1 MKAFYQKSEVRSKKN
16 LASCFLP
23 SASGILF
30 FASCFYSV
38 FFLPSLAFSL
48 DSNVMHTEALGTIAI
63 TENTADADRLALE
76 DAFKR
81 AVAKGVESIV
91 PKGELDKWA
100 LILDDTIYNNAARYI
115 LNYRILSKEIME
127 DESPV
132 TEGGIAIYNAYI
144 EADIAVELL
153 TKDITSAGIIQEGEV
168 KRISITLLN
177 FRNYKAFEFL
187 KSNIFKA
194 RGVKKLHYISFARD
208 KIELAVEASVG
219 AYALQQEI
227 TDVGIKEGKIEAAV
241 VAGWLASDKIEIRFF
256 PIKRQVNQ

>member
-1 MKAFYQKSEVRSKKN
+1 MRILLTACCLLLTVFS
-16 LASCFLP
+16 LP
-23 SASGILF
+23 SIALSQSSI
-30 FASCFYSV
+30 
-38 FFLPSLAFSL
+38 
-48 DSNVMHTEALGTIAI
+48 MHTEAMGTVAI

-100 LILDDTIYNNAARYI
+100 LILDDKIYSNAARYI

-132 TEGGIAIYNAYI
+132 IDGGVGIYNAYI

-153 TKDITSAGIIQEGEV
+153 TKDLTSAGIIQEGEV
-168 KRISITLLN
+168 KRISIILLD
-177 FRNYKAFEFL
+177 FSNYKAFEFF
-187 KSNIFKA
+187 KSNISKA
-194 RGVKKLHYISFARD
+194 RGVKKLYYISFARD

-219 AYALQQEI
+219 AHALQQEI
-227 TDVGIKEGKIEAAV
+227 MAMDMNPVRDKSLSWMKEWKIEASV
-241 VAGWLASDKIEIRFF
+241 VAGWFASDRIEIRFF
-256 PIKRQVNQ
+256 QLKGR

>member
-1 MKAFYQKSEVRSKKN
+1 MKAFYRESEVRSQKSVRSRQY
-16 LASCFLP
+16 AVGSCCLLLT
-23 SASGILF
+23 A
-30 FASCFYSV
+30 YSLL
-38 FFLPSLAFSL
+38 FFLPSLALSQG
-48 DSNVMHTEALGTIAI
+48 SIMHTEALGTIAI

-132 TEGGIAIYNAYI
+132 TEGGVAIYNAYI

-153 TKDITSAGIIQEGEV
+153 TKDLTSAGVIQEGEV

-194 RGVKKLHYISFARD
+194 RGVKKLHYISFTRD
-208 KIELAVEASVG
+208 RIELAVEASVG
-219 AYALQQEI
+219 AYALHQEI
-227 TDVGIKEGKIEAAV
+227 MDMNMKEGKIEAAV

>member
-1 MKAFYQKSEVRSKKN
+1 MKAFKNQLSAISYQLSTIS
-16 LASCFLP
+16 L
-23 SASGILF
+23 LF
-30 FASCFYSV
+30 TIHCSLFTV
-38 FFLPSLAFSL
+38 FIPPIALSQGSI
-48 DSNVMHTEALGTIAI
+48 MQTEALGTIAI

-76 DAFKR
+76 DALKR

-100 LILDDTIYNNAARYI
+100 LILDDKIYSNAARYI

-153 TKDITSAGIIQEGEV
+153 TKDLTSAGVIQEGEV

-194 RGVKKLHYISFARD
+194 RGVKKLHYISFTRD
-208 KIELAVEASVG
+208 RIELAVEASVG
-219 AYALQQEI
+219 AYTLQQEI
-227 TDVGIKEGKIEAAV
+227 MDMNMKEGKIEAAV
-241 VAGWLASDKIEIRFF
+241 VAGWFASDKIEIRFF
-256 PIKRQVNQ
+256 PIKRQVN